1 MFRVIKKINTS
12 ASYCIVGIKDTFKEE
27 FMARVQFSFG
37 LIQFILGLLFH
48 FSFFMMIVISI
59 LWLLL
64 VSAELMNT
72 AVENVC
78 DFVAS
83 DKQQYIKRAKDSAGA
98 AVFII
103 SVFNWVMFVIFLG
116 VSLYA

>member
-1 MFRVIKKINTS
+1 MFNIIRKINIS

-37 LIQFILGLLFH
+37 LIQFMLGLILGFN
-48 FSFFMMIVISI
+48 FFMMVIMSS

-78 DFVAS
+78 DFVTS

-103 SVFNWVMFVIFLG
+103 SVFSWVMFVIFM
-116 VSLYA
+116 VVTFNA